1 MARPF
6 FPASG
11 TAPTCLLEEEVEEL
25 DQVDYEFS
33 PSPSPTPSS
42 PSYRD
47 AVCGA
52 AGSSSAASVPGASHL
67 VQPPTETGAMV
78 TGALPGAGAARGGQR
93 RRRPSRR
100 TRKRRPRPTPA
111 KETAPHRAEAPAGS
125 RRPRVDDDGFQEY
138 LSRSTRR
145 RLRREGSPAADPVR
159 RFPPALDG
167 RCFNCLSYSHRVAT
181 CKLPRRCLRCH
192 GLHHIAKDCPRPR
205 GYDRR
210 AGQAACATRAATQQ
224 AGGAPAAA
232 PAGGTGTTRRG
243 APEPTRCDPAQQ
255 HRFIR
260 DQGPPTP
267 TGSQAPSRTP
277 SPPPTAANTP
287 PSPGTPTGPAQLE
300 PECCF
305 VQFSDDMV
313 AEESRLRFALVG
325 LIANPSLVLSAAEAA
340 RDIAAAVDLGDDDVT
355 VKPFHPD
362 HFLVVCGRQETR
374 DRILAASPIP
384 LAGSSLLLRPWT
396 RLVNATSLTLYRR
409 VRLELLGIPPHAW
422 NVKTVRKLLAPHC
435 WVEKLEPATESKADL
450 SVFSLFAW
458 TEDPA
463 AIPHFRRLVIAEQEL
478 PVVYPDP
485 ERQLIFGSVTPY
497 LRQKR
502 TLFYTV
508 EIHLRSIADFTS
520 RSPSTSGSSSPSED
534 GDSGPDGNPDRS
546 YGFRQGSAGPR
557 LSGFPRRTSGAAGRR
572 GAGTSQGGTYR
583 GIADDTAT
591 AGNCSTSDVGTG
603 ASEGRHEA
611 HGAAVNVAKAAPKG
625 KDQLPNPASCFPQ
638 ADSNK
643 QVATTGGAAASPTA
657 CEATA
662 EPSLTGEP
670 SLVKAVKAAPSEAE
684 LAELVQS
691 VAFELC
697 RSHET
702 PPPRDEDPMLVEL
715 CCTEGPSLQQVDN
728 TGTSRPRNVAAS
740 VAVVPTGPPVP
751 VAPYAQDRERM
762 ELNDQADVVSG
773 PPTAHDEHDGPVP
786 VVRPGINIGPQAAEG
801 ECETREAET
810 PERSRPANAATADSS
825 PAGRDAEPRS
835 VGSAKLSA
843 FARAVQCK
851 VRSPLAPRPLKTR
864 RMPAPEGHLPEL
876 PKRSERLANHP
887 LAMVA
892 SSKRAEV
899 VLMRRLGVP
908 TEELKKPA
916 EADQAFKK
924 YYAEEARNRNFDA
937 FRDLL
942 PSLKSV
948 CPAVGLQA

>member
-52 AGSSSAASVPGASHL
+52 AGSSSAAPVPGASHL
-67 VQPPTETGAMV
+67 VQPPTETGVMV

-181 CKLPRRCLRCH
+181 CKLSRRCLRCH

-243 APEPTRCDPAQQ
+243 APEPTRRDPAQQ

-313 AEESRLRFALVG
+313 AEESRLRFTLVG

-362 HFLVVCGRQETR
+362 HFLV
-374 DRILAASPIP
+374 
-384 LAGSSLLLRPWT
+384 
-396 RLVNATSLTLYRR
+396 
-409 VRLELLGIPPHAW
+409 
-422 NVKTVRKLLAPHC
+422 
-435 WVEKLEPATESKADL
+435 
-450 SVFSLFAW
+450 
-458 TEDPA
+458 
-463 AIPHFRRLVIAEQEL
+463 
-478 PVVYPDP
+478 
-485 ERQLIFGSVTPY
+485 LIFGSVTPY

-583 GIADDTAT
+583 GIASDTAT
-591 AGNCSTSDVGTG
+591 AGNCSTGDVGTG
-603 ASEGRHEA
+603 ANEGRHEA

-702 PPPRDEDPMLVEL
+702 PPPREEDPMLVEL
-715 CCTEGPSLQQVDN
+715 CCTEGPSLQRVDN
-728 TGTSRPRNVAAS
+728 YVEDTGTSRPRNVAAS

-762 ELNDQADVVSG
+762 ELKDQADVVNG

-810 PERSRPANAATADSS
+810 PERSRPANAATADSP
-825 PAGRDAEPRS
+825 PAGRYAEPRS

-924 YYAEEARNRNFDA
+924 YYAEEARNRNFEA